1 LTVSP
6 SGVFPSALMSSRRP
20 WTDEELRL
28 LGNLVDRNVSLPV
41 MALKLGRSVAAI
53 ESKAA
58 QQGIAL
64 TRIKRAYRRRAGA
77 PPVHVSPRGIG

>member
-1 LTVSP
+1 MTVSP
-6 SGVFPSALMSSRRP
+6 SGVFVSALMSSRTP

-28 LGNLVDRNVSLPV
+28 LTERVGRNVSLPV

-58 QQGIAL
+58 QQGITL
-64 TRIKRAYRRRAGA
+64 TRIKRAYRRRASA
-77 PPVHVSPRGIG
+77 LPADVSPRRTG